1 MMYLGEE
8 NGLHYVLNT
17 VSSMLDPGGDDRIRV
32 RSVVI
37 NTFENTRRPNTH
49 VWLDDVNALIIPY
62 LPG

>member
-1 MMYLGEE
+1 MKTALSEFCSNAG
-8 NGLHYVLNT
+8 GCGA
-17 VSSMLDPGGDDRIRV
+17 DPGGDDRIRV

-37 NTFENTRRPNTH
+37 NTLENTRRPNTH